1 MADLS
6 FQDKRYLERMFE
18 MEGGYVLDF
27 SNRTFHNFIYDS
39 IKFNIE
45 EEKYYSNGESKARRL
60 RVFWDTESNYTVGLL
75 IEKLLEYWHTQVN
88 MGERNID
95 DLSER
100 LHKECEKISKR
111 LKSDTIVSEIEV
123 IKEVEDDRDFS
134 LLAKSIRESINK
146 NEPEVA
152 LDRLHTY
159 VMKFIRQLCKNHQI
173 EVNKDESLNAIFG
186 KYVKFIV
193 ASDKIESVMTERIL
207 KYSIHVIE
215 AFNDIRNNRSFAH
228 DNAILNYP
236 ESVLIFNNVTNS
248 IKFIESIEKTIEIEN
263 IKEETESADWEDLPF
278 L

>member
-60 RVFWDTESNYTVGLL
+60 RVFWDTESNYNVGLL
-75 IEKLLEYWHTQVN
+75 IEKLLEYWLVQVN
-88 MGERNID
+88 MGERKID
-95 DLSER
+95 NLLER
-100 LHKECEKISKR
+100 LHNECEKISER

-159 VMKFIRQLCKNHQI
+159 VMKFIRQLCENHKI

-263 IKEETESADWEDLPF
+263 QKVETESANWEDLPF
-278 L
+278 

>member
-1 MADLS
+1 MAELS

-45 EEKYYSNGESKARRL
+45 EEKYYANGESKARRL
-60 RVFWDTESNYTVGLL
+60 RVFWDTESNYNVGLL
-75 IEKLLEYWHTQVN
+75 IEKLLEYWLIQVN
-88 MGERNID
+88 MGERKID
-95 DLSER
+95 DHLER
-100 LHKECEKISKR
+100 FHKECEKISER

-159 VMKFIRQLCKNHQI
+159 VMKFIRQLCENHQI
-173 EVNKDESLNAIFG
+173 EVNKDESLNSIFG

-193 ASDKIESVMTERIL
+193 ANDKIESVMTERIL

-263 IKEETESADWEDLPF
+263 TKEETESADWEDLPF
-278 L
+278 

>member
-27 SNRTFHNFIYDS
+27 SNRTFHTFIYDS

-45 EEKYYSNGESKARRL
+45 EEKYYINGESKARRL
-60 RVFWDTESNYTVGLL
+60 RVFWDSESNYNVGLL
-75 IEKLLEYWHTQVN
+75 IEKLLEYWLIQAN
-88 MGERNID
+88 MGERKID
-95 DLSER
+95 ELLER
-100 LHKECEKISKR
+100 LYKECEKIADR

-159 VMKFIRQLCKNHQI
+159 VMKFIRQLCENHKI
-173 EVNKDESLNAIFG
+173 DINKDESLNAIFG

-263 IKEETESADWEDLPF
+263 KKEESESANWEDLPF
-278 L
+278 